1 MITLRS
7 KLFNQVSKATWLC
20 VLCSSI
26 LLCIWVIPE
35 TIALRNIILIL
46 GFFSSLFVIK
56 QNWSIFKNARTKLAP
71 LLILS
76 TLFLWVGI
84 HYLFFSLN
92 PDLELQEILSLW
104 ARTFLGF
111 VLAVGLAISMRKN
124 SALLAFF
131 YVAIFSTSIINLG
144 SYVYASYLNS
154 SFLKPGMVLSFLF
167 NKIETAYFGA
177 IAGSV
182 AVGNLIAL
190 LTCPLKKEN
199 ILQVVFYL
207 IGFVLIL
214 TSAIL
219 SNTKNGVAILGLL
232 FIMFLAVIL
241 VHYLLRSQSFKVI
254 NIVAIAFIVVFTGVA
269 IKYHK
274 ETAAHGWSTIFHDVA
289 VAIDIDGNRQ
299 WQKKEGSVQAPLNS
313 LGQPAALNT
322 YSRAAWATVGV
333 RLIGEYPFG
342 YGSVNQSF
350 VGLQKLEGILNE
362 NTGQTH
368 SGWVDFGMAF
378 GIPGLVIIFA
388 TLLTT
393 IYFGIIDRRNSNL
406 IPVLICLILMP
417 FCLIAEMSYKQYFE
431 SLIFFIA
438 LSCSMVAFN
447 IFPLEDK
454 IET

>member
-1 MITLRS
+1 MITSRL
-7 KLFNQVSKATWLC
+7 KLFLQVSKADWLC
-20 VLCSSI
+20 VVCSSI

-56 QNWSIFKNARTKLAP
+56 QNWSIFKNDRTKLAP

-92 PDLELQEILSLW
+92 PDLELQEIFSLW
-104 ARTFLGF
+104 TRTFLGF
-111 VLAVGLAISMRKN
+111 VLAVGLAIAMRKN
-124 SALLAFF
+124 SALLFFF

-154 SFLKPGMVLSFLF
+154 SFLKPGMIVSFLF

-199 ILQVVFYL
+199 IFQVVFYA
-207 IGFVLIL
+207 IGVVLIF

-219 SNTKNGVAILGLL
+219 SNTKNGVAILSLL
-232 FIMFLAVIL
+232 FIIFLTVML
-241 VHYLLRSQSFKVI
+241 VHYFLRSKSFKVI
-254 NIVAIAFIVVFTGVA
+254 NMVAIVFLVVFTGA
-269 IKYHK
+269 ALKYHK
-274 ETAAHGWSTIFHDVA
+274 ATASYGWSTVFHDVA

-313 LGQPAALNT
+313 LGQPVALNT

-406 IPVLICLILMP
+406 IPVLICLILIP

-438 LSCSMVAFN
+438 LSSSMVAFN
-447 IFPLEDK
+447 IFPLESK